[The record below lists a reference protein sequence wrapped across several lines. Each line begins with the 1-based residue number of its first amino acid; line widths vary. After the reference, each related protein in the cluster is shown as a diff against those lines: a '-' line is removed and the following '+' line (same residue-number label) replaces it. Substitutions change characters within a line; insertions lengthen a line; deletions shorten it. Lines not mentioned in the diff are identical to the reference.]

1 MRLPTQ
7 MTQQISW
14 HAAADAHGCGAFRT
28 TGRKAILKERS
39 HG

>member
-1 MRLPTQ
+1 MKPTVQ
-7 MTQQISW
+7 ANKKMSW
-14 HAAADAHGCGAFRT
+14 HAAADARGCGAFRT